1 MRDDDR
7 LLNLPDVE
15 FGSGVIGV
23 CDVCGLRQ
31 AVIVLQKER
40 FKLCVLDFLNKTWT
54 KTKNPPGAP
63 LPPYRSERI
72 WYSTAA
78 LPTGRAPALLLS
90 PTRPVRRPV
99 ALVTPD
105 LYGITTSLLDA
116 AIRLAKEGFEV
127 MIPDLAKTEGIGP
140 GQHWSL
146 RAGVRFGGGVPA
158 SSPAVR
164 TLTGLYADALRTLR
178 EREMVDPAKTA
189 LVGLSYG
196 GTLATVLASQEASIG
211 ALALAYP
218 VPLTPPE
225 LPRLV
230 TAPVFLAL
238 GGRDRGAARARDQWL
253 DARRSAGV
261 DLEILELPEAR
272 GLYLS
277 RDLREYDLG
286 AAERTWSGLLA
297 FLKTRLLPPPPK
309 PPAPRSAPDPLASGV
324 APPSAPSPA
333 ARAPA

>member
-7 LLNLPDVE
+7 LLNLPDIE
-15 FGSGVIGV
+15 YGSGVIGV
-23 CDVCGLRQ
+23 CDICGIRQ

-40 FKLCVLDFLNKTWT
+40 FKLCVLDFLNKTWS

-72 WYSTAA
+72 WFPTAA
-78 LPTGRAPALLLS
+78 LSVGRAPALLLS
-90 PTRPVRRPV
+90 PTRPVRHPI

-127 MIPDLAKTEGIGP
+127 MLPDLSKTEGIGP

-146 RAGVRFGGGVPA
+146 RAGARFGGGVPA

-196 GTLATVLASQEASIG
+196 GSLATVLASQEASIG
-211 ALALAYP
+211 ALAIAYP
-218 VPLTPPE
+218 APLNPPE

-230 TAPVFLAL
+230 TAPVFLAF
-238 GGRDRGAARARDQWL
+238 GGRDRTALRSRDQWL

-261 DLEILELPEAR
+261 DLELLELPDAR

-277 RDLREYDLG
+277 RDLREYDL
-286 AAERTWSGLLA
+286 ASAERTWSAMLA
-297 FLKTRLLPPPPK
+297 FLKGRLLPPPPK
-309 PPAPRSAPDPLASGV
+309 PPAPRSAPDPLA
-324 APPSAPSPA
+324 PA
-333 ARAPA
+333 AAKPSVTPAAAGASA